1 MQLFELENKK
11 VTVFYGGRFQPMHK
25 GHYQVYL
32 MLSKKFGAD
41 NVFIATTFGKKQQAA
56 HSKKNY
62 TTDPFTFEEKQRIIN
77 EMFNIPRDHV
87 VNTQPYQPDQKLVGR
102 DPEDYSLILA
112 FSQKDTGRLQPG
124 NVFKYYTETDTLLPN
139 IQQDKT
145 TAYILEVPVQEGAM
159 SATDFRNVMRNNE
172 IKIPVKQKTFEK
184 FFGKFNTEIFTFI
197 NGRLNG

>member
-1 MQLFELENKK
+1 MISTALLYKHRNTAQEL
-11 VTVFYGGRFQPMHK
+11 
-25 GHYQVYL
+25 
-32 MLSKKFGAD
+32 
-41 NVFIATTFGKKQQAA
+41 
-56 HSKKNY
+56 
-62 TTDPFTFEEKQRIIN
+62 
-77 EMFNIPRDHV
+77 
-87 VNTQPYQPDQKLVGR
+87 
-102 DPEDYSLILA
+102 
-112 FSQKDTGRLQPG
+112 
-124 NVFKYYTETDTLLPN
+124 KYYTETDTLLPN